1 MNITKLWTPW
11 LSLSMNVKDIKEDK
25 IEFLENQ
32 SQRNS
37 IRVDGIPDNDKMVKY
52 KNKSE
57 TFLRRKI
64 ESWFQTTEQQRA
76 THNRITK

>member
-1 MNITKLWTPW
+1 
-11 LSLSMNVKDIKEDK
+11 MNVKDIKEDK

-52 KNKSE
+52 NYTEIKLKHLSGEKFNLGFKP
-57 TFLRRKI
+57 
-64 ESWFQTTEQQRA
+64 ESDSTQPTTL
-76 THNRITK
+76 NRIKK